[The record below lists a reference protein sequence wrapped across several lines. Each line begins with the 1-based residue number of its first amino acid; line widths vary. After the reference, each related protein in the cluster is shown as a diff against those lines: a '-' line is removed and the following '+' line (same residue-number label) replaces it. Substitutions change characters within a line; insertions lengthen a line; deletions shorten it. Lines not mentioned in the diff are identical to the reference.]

1 MQESGRGLQLA
12 GTEEGGGGH
21 PPATRSGAGG
31 AGGGESARAAHPC
44 GGGGQPA
51 TRAGRHMLQAG
62 VLWWQE
68 EKLIRRRGAQAGWF
82 VACCERGALNCVIDA
97 IGVLGRWQHTH
108 TRASVDGE
116 TTVATR
122 AVRIEARYCEWK
134 FLGTLRAAAWRR
146 LRGGVRA
153 IPSRLRHACYSENL
167 VGDTDS

>member
-108 TRASVDGE
+108 TRERRRRDNGCHTCRAHRGSLLRMEVSRNFACSCLASV
-116 TTVATR
+116 
-122 AVRIEARYCEWK
+122 ARWCE
-134 FLGTLRAAAWRR
+134 GN
-146 LRGGVRA
+146 
-153 IPSRLRHACYSENL
+153 SE
-167 VGDTDS
+167 